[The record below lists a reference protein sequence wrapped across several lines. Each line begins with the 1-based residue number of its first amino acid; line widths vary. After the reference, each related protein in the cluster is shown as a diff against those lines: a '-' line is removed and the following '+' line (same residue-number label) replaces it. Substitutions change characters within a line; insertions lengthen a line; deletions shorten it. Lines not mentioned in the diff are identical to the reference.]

1 MDFSRKG
8 VAKKQ
13 KQLVSKLPRNKRK
26 ISVSLFKALL
36 VVFLVI
42 VVAGVGAVFGMFKA
56 ILEDTPDINAD
67 DLIPTGYKTTLYDQ
81 DGNVVTTLS
90 NFDSNREYVYY
101 NDIPENLVNAFV
113 AIEDKRFWEHN
124 GIDMQGIMRAAIQT
138 LQGDTQ
144 GASTL
149 TQQLIKNQIYN
160 VGLDEETFVD
170 SLERK
175 IQEQYL
181 AVEIEKV
188 LTKEEIV
195 EYYLNTI
202 YLSQGRYGVQTAAEY
217 YFDKELDEL
226 TVSECAVLAAIPQNP
241 SKYDPI
247 AFPEEN
253 AKRRLSVLNSM
264 KELGYINQAQYDEA
278 LSDNIYEQI
287 ASIDETRD
295 NTIESVNSYYIDE
308 VISQLEDDFMAMGY
322 TKSEASNLVYSGG
335 LSVYICQDDEIQNIC
350 DEVLNDDEN
359 YPSGKYQL
367 SYALTLADKDGNQYN
382 YSQNMMVKWFQE
394 EQGDTKFDLLFS
406 DPDSA
411 REAADTYKAAMLEET
426 GYTYLLESYKV
437 TIQPQIS
444 FTLIE
449 QETGQVKAIVGG
461 RGEKT
466 ENRSFNRATEATRQP
481 GSAFKVLAAF
491 LPALEGCGMT
501 LATTYEDEPYN
512 YANGRP
518 VKNWYSGYKGPSS
531 IRDGIR
537 ESMNIIAVKT
547 ITDVTPEL
555 SYEYLLQLGF
565 TTLVER
571 RTEKD
576 GSIVSDIHQ
585 SSALGGLTDGITN
598 LEITAA
604 YATIANEGQY
614 IKPVFYT
621 KVLDHDGN
629 VLIDNSKPEETYVI
643 SEQNAWLLIDAMKD
657 VVTSGTGTGTSARL
671 HSGLACAGKT
681 GTTSNN
687 YDAWFCGM
695 TPYYTASIWIG
706 YDTNTKFSSGS
717 YHKIMWRKIMDQIV
731 ESKELDTSADWT
743 RPGGIVTATVCDD
756 SGLLPVEGKCGHT
769 HTEYFASG
777 TVPTK
782 HCDYEGDETIVIC
795 NESHLPATEFCP
807 DTTTYTYEYDEDDH
821 FVITDANFP
830 YDESILRQ
838 KCPIHTEET
847 ATEAPSEGTTG
858 DNTGT
863 KYTITSS
870 SGNGGSISP
879 SISVNSGSS
888 ATFYIASNKG
898 YEIAD
903 VKVDGK
909 SVGAVSS
916 YKFTNV
922 TSNHTISVTFRKA
935 QTEAPTTEAPPT
947 TTEAPTTEA
956 PTTEAPPTTTEAPT
970 TEAPTTETPSS
981 EVPQAG

>member
-1 MDFSRKG
+1 MDFSRNG

-36 VVFLVI
+36 VVFLVF

-56 ILEDTPDINAD
+56 ILEDTPEINAE

-101 NDIPENLVNAFV
+101 NDIPEILVNAFV
-113 AIEDKRFWEHN
+113 SIEDERFWEHN
-124 GIDMQGIMRAAIQT
+124 GIDVQGIMRAALQT
-138 LQGDTQ
+138 LQGDKQ

-149 TQQLIKNQIYN
+149 TQQLIKNQIFN
-160 VGLDEETFVD
+160 VGLDEDTMLDTV
-170 SLERK
+170 ERK

-217 YFDKELDEL
+217 YFDKELSEL
-226 TVSECAVLAAIPQNP
+226 TISECAVLASIPQNP

-253 AKRRLSVLNSM
+253 AKRRLLVLDKM
-264 KELGYINQAQYDEA
+264 KELECINQAQYDEA
-278 LSDNIYEQI
+278 ISDNVYERI
-287 ASIDETRD
+287 AAINETRV
-295 NTIESVNSYYIDE
+295 NAQETVNSYYIDE
-308 VISQLEDDFMAMGY
+308 VISQLEDDFMEMGY
-322 TKSEASNLVYSGG
+322 TKTEASNLIYSGG
-335 LSVYICQDDEIQNIC
+335 LSVTICQDAGIQEIC
-350 DEVLNDDEN
+350 DDVLNDDSN
-359 YPSGKYQL
+359 YPSGMYQL
-367 SYALTLADKDGNQYN
+367 SYALTLADNEGNQYN
-382 YSQNMMVKWFQE
+382 YSQNMMVKWFNE
-394 EQGDTKFDLLFS
+394 EQGESKFDLLFS
-406 DPDSA
+406 DPDEA
-411 REAADTYKAAMLEET
+411 RAAADTYKAAMLEET
-426 GYTYLLESYKV
+426 GYTFLLESYKV

-444 FTLIE
+444 FTIIE

-491 LPALEGCGMT
+491 LPGLEGCGMS

-518 VKNWYSGYKGPSS
+518 VKNWYSGYRGPCS
-531 IRDGIR
+531 IRDAIR
-537 ESMNIIAVKT
+537 DSLNIIAVKT

-555 SYEYLLQLGF
+555 AYEYLLKLGF

-571 RTEKD
+571 RTEND

-585 SSALGGLTDGITN
+585 SAALGGLTDGITN

-629 VLIDNSKPEETYVI
+629 VLIDNTDPEETYVI
-643 SEQNAWLLIDAMKD
+643 SEQNAWLLINAMKD
-657 VVTSGTGTGTSARL
+657 VVTSGTGTAARL
-671 HSGLACAGKT
+671 QSGLVAAGKT

-706 YDTNTKFSSGS
+706 YDTNTVFSSGS

-731 ESKELDTSADWT
+731 EYEELDTSANWE
-743 RPGGIVTATVCDD
+743 RPSGIVTATVCDD

-782 HCDYEGDETIVIC
+782 RCDYKGNDTIKIC

-807 DTTTYTYEYDEDDH
+807 DTTTYTYEYDDDGNLII
-821 FVITDANFP
+821 VDADFD
-830 YDESILRQ
+830 YDPSILTK
-838 KCPIHTEET
+838 KCTIHTEET
-847 ATEAPSEGTTG
+847 TTEDTSENTTEDVIG
-858 DNTGT
+858 K

-870 SGNGGSISP
+870 SGAGGTISP
-879 SISVNSGSS
+879 STTVASGSS
-888 ATFYIASNKG
+888 VTFYIASNKG
-898 YEIAD
+898 YEIDD

-909 SVGAVSS
+909 SVGPVSS

-922 TSNHTISVTFRKA
+922 TSNHTISVTFKKSTSETTTETPTSEA
-935 QTEAPTTEAPPT
+935 PSSETPSTEAPSSEAPPT
-947 TTEAPTTEA
+947 EAPSS
-956 PTTEAPPTTTEAPT
+956 
-970 TEAPTTETPSS
+970 ETPSS
-981 EVPQAG
+981 ETPSTG